1 MRECS
6 LKDFGS
12 NLTTE
17 IKHRKKVQIKFG
29 SRKKVATFAVPKQ
42 TGEKVGKAKAWK
54 LGKKRSDSRRIGGDN
69 LWKKRDERATRE
81 SMKTE
86 SLSNRKSGINI

>member
-42 TGEKVGKAKAWK
+42 TGEKVKKAKAWN
-54 LGKKRSDSRRIGGDN
+54 LEKREAILEELGGDN